1 MKAEI
6 VPSPDRFEGEPE
18 LNKCISLSATAWL
31 GKIDG
36 ETACIWGLI
45 PPSILSEQAYLWLF
59 TTELVESHKF
69 MFVRWSQRFLEV
81 MHKDY
86 PVIVGH
92 CEIGNAAGDELDQ
105 VARREVWRAPRE
117 ENPLRDKEADEWLV
131 RESSAALG

>member
-92 CEIGNAAGDELDQ
+92 CEIGNA
-105 VARREVWRAPRE
+105 RAMSWI
-117 ENPLRDKEADEWLV
+117 KWLGGKFGEPQGKKIPFV
-131 RESSAALG
+131 IRKPTNG